1 MKIAAIQISFPVLHI
16 HSKVTYAVLRK
27 PTLFERA
34 ILEVVGEFS
43 GDERYGGYSLQR
55 VFGEMLAVPEE
66 DQFVL
71 PSLRQLAEFGLI
83 AVAVEFDSLQHVKL
97 RDLTLTDAGRKMR
110 ERKAFPGLQRHR
122 NLSYHYD
129 PIQDR
134 LLTAAE
140 QELLSE
146 TPGDLSVAVED
157 EAAVGMQ
164 LVERVIRRRAAGA
177 EPPPG
182 EAPAAGEGDQYE
194 IREIHIEGIQTLW
207 QTREGELALA
217 PDGELSIEL
226 GDPVYEDY
234 FRHFSGRWLFEN
246 FLADFLTDVQLD
258 TGFRQATPRPLRE
271 IADATEVF
279 SARDIDLKMKLSS
292 ETTHFLRYQPY
303 LDHHLVCKKKTLLVV
318 FGYPHGEAPANI
330 LWDDELNG
338 AVVFL
343 AEPFPIPGCY
353 YLNSERDN
361 LSVDLFEVRI
371 NGDPYAIPLGYSL
384 PKSDRR
390 LNPAPLFK
398 RLEPLI
404 DKSGEVQYQ
413 LIKLF
418 WRSPEE
424 VWEIIKRLTS

>member
-43 GDERYGGYSLQR
+43 GDATYGGYSLQR

-71 PSLRQLAEFGLI
+71 PSLRQLVEFGLI
-83 AVAVEFDSLQHVKL
+83 AAAVNFDSLQDVKL
-97 RDLTLTDAGRKMR
+97 RDLTLTEAGREMR
-110 ERKAFPGLQRHR
+110 ERKVFPGMQMHR
-122 NLSYHYD
+122 NRSYHYD

-134 LLTAAE
+134 LLSAAE

-157 EAAVGMQ
+157 EAAVAAQ
-164 LVERVIRRRAAGA
+164 LVERVIHR
-177 EPPPG
+177 
-182 EAPAAGEGDQYE
+182 PAAGTGPATEDPGDEEYE

-207 QTREGELALA
+207 LTREGELTLSLQ
-217 PDGELSIEL
+217 GELSIEL
-226 GDPVYEDY
+226 GDSVYEDY
-234 FRHFSGRWLFEN
+234 FRHFSGRWLLDN
-246 FLADFLTDVQLD
+246 FLADLLTDLQFD
-258 TGFRQATPRPLRE
+258 SDFRQATPRPPEE
-271 IADATEVF
+271 IAHATEVF
-279 SARDIDLKMKLSS
+279 SARDIDLKMKLSR
-292 ETTHFLRYQPY
+292 ETAHFLRYQPY

-318 FGYPHGEAPANI
+318 FGHPHNEAPGKI
-330 LWDDELNG
+330 LWDDALNG
-338 AVVFL
+338 AVIFL
-343 AEPFPIPGCY
+343 EEPFPIPGCY
-353 YLNSERDN
+353 YLNSEREN
-361 LSVDLFEVRI
+361 LFVDLFAVHI
-371 NGDPYAIPLGYSL
+371 NGDPAAVPLGFSL

-398 RLEPLI
+398 KLEPLI